1 MTDRHRRGVTRGY
14 VWGLVFAVA
23 IAGFAL
29 MLTAWSLISLA
40 SSGGPVSTPGIGFSA
55 TAVPVLL
62 CLGLLVWLL
71 WSQSLLLL
79 RGRRQLSWRHLL
91 IASFGGYLLWGLAG
105 TLLGLSLT
113 DTWLSPYALALA
125 IAWAL
130 ATVLCWAVLLRR
142 VYTDRPAPS
151 WPWEKRGELG
161 PDWAGTDEDPWA
173 DPRDEGDGEGR

>member
-14 VWGLVFAVA
+14 VLGLVFAVV

-40 SSGGPVSTPGIGFSA
+40 SGGGPVSTPGIGFSA
-55 TAVPVLL
+55 AAMPVLL
-62 CLGLLVWLL
+62 CLGLLAWLL

-79 RGRRQLSWRHLL
+79 RGRRQLS
-91 IASFGGYLLWGLAG
+91 LA
-105 TLLGLSLT
+105 
-113 DTWLSPYALALA
+113 DTWLSPYVLALA
-125 IAWAL
+125 VSWAL

-142 VYTDRPAPS
+142 VYTDRPAPR

-173 DPRDEGDGEGR
+173 DPRDGDDGEVR

>member
-23 IAGFAL
+23 IAGFAS
-29 MLTAWSLISLA
+29 MLAAWSLISFA
-40 SSGGPVSTPGIGFSA
+40 SGRGPVSTPGIGFSA
-55 TAVPVLL
+55 TAVLVLL
-62 CLGLLVWLL
+62 CLGLLVWQL
-71 WSQSLLLL
+71 WSQSLVLL

-91 IASFGGYLLWGLAG
+91 VASFGGYLLWGLVG
-105 TLLGLSLT
+105 TLLGLSLP

-125 IAWAL
+125 VAWAF
-130 ATVLCWAVLLRR
+130 ATVLCWALLLRR
-142 VYTDRPAPS
+142 VYTDRPAPR

-173 DPRDEGDGEGR
+173 DPRNESEGEGR